1 MLVLQDHVLA
11 LIILANALHLES
23 LPVGSPTTKLSQIRV
38 CNTQCTL
45 VLKPLVVPRMTIQL
59 LHAAGLCVPAENVA
73 GERDGVTVFTHVSC
87 ASKTGGLT
95 YVITWI

>member
-1 MLVLQDHVLA
+1 
-11 LIILANALHLES
+11 
-23 LPVGSPTTKLSQIRV
+23 
-38 CNTQCTL
+38 
-45 VLKPLVVPRMTIQL
+45 MTIQQTY
-59 LHAAGLCVPAENVA
+59 AAVLYVPAENVT